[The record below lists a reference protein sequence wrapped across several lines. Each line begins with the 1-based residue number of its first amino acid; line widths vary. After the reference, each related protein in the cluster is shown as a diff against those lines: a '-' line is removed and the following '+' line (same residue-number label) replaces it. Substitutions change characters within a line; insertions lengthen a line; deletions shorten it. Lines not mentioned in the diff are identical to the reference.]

1 MQFLLSHWHCVLPI
15 AAIIIAAVLMGRDPS
30 RKSHYDHSANN
41 EHKE

>member
-15 AAIIIAAVLMGRDPS
+15 VAIVIAVIVMGRDPS
-30 RKSHYDHSANN
+30 KKSNYDTSANN

>member
-15 AAIIIAAVLMGRDPS
+15 VAIVIAVIVMGRDS
-30 RKSHYDHSANN
+30 SKKSNYNRDANN